1 MINEY
6 VKKLIDN
13 LPDNMNNVKQ
23 PHSEV
28 KPVELKPVI
37 IDLVLDG
44 GAFNGSYLV
53 GALYFLKEME
63 NRNYITIRR
72 ISGCSIGSFIAFMYF
87 INKLDMIETIC
98 ELGMK
103 EYKENHSLSIVKNIK
118 SHIIPIIPEDICDKI
133 NNKLYISYYNIH
145 KQEKVIKSVYKS
157 IDHLIDTIIKSSFV
171 PFVIDGNMMYK
182 NKYIDGITPYMFKI
196 EPGVHILHL
205 DLLGIDK
212 MYNMFNIKNEKTP
225 THRILSGLL
234 DIHNF
239 YIKQC
244 NTHMCSYVDE
254 WNIINKSIYNGKML
268 LEQIIIYIIY
278 GLIQLEKLV
287 EPYNIHNTLIY
298 KIVVQI
304 IKDVFI
310 ILFQQYCI

>member
-6 VKKLIDN
+6 AKKLVEN
-13 LPDNMNNVKQ
+13 LPDTIKNTKQ
-23 PHSEV
+23 P
-28 KPVELKPVI
+28 I
-37 IDLVLDG
+37 TIDLVLDG

-53 GALYFLKEME
+53 GAIYFLKEME
-63 NRNYITIRR
+63 NRNYIKIRR
-72 ISGCSIGSFIAFMYF
+72 ISGCSIGAFIAFMYF
-87 INKLDMIETIC
+87 IDKLDMIEPVC
-98 ELGMK
+98 EMGMK
-103 EYKENHSLSIVKNIK
+103 EYKEKHCLSIVKNIK
-118 SHIIPIIPEDICDKI
+118 SHIVPMIPEDICNTI
-133 NNKLYISYYNIH
+133 NNKLYITYYKIDQQQ
-145 KQEKVIKSVYKS
+145 KIVKSEYKS
-157 IDHLIDTIIKSSFV
+157 IDHLLDTIIKSSFV
-171 PFVIDGNMMYK
+171 PFVIDGNMTYK
-182 NKYIDGITPYMFKI
+182 NNYIDGITPYMFKT
-196 EPGVHILHL
+196 EPGVHVLHL

-254 WNIINKSIYNGKML
+254 WNIINQSFYHCKL
-268 LEQIIIYIIY
+268 VLEKIIITIIY
-278 GLIQLEKLV
+278 SLIQLDKCAT
-287 EPYNIHNTLIY
+287 PYNIHNTLIY

-304 IKDVFI
+304 IKDVSI